1 MSFTLRLL
9 RSFEGAA
16 GAIILMLLAVTALA
30 APLLF
35 PGDPLSI
42 VGEPLI
48 APFSDAA
55 SPLGTDRLGRDV
67 LAGLAHGAQA
77 SLLVGIGAAAAALM
91 IGTVVGTIAGFA
103 GGLVDDALMR
113 VTDAFQIVPNFLLA
127 LAFVSTIGPSM
138 PIVILAIALGAW
150 ADPARLMRAQVL
162 SIRERDYVQSA
173 RAIGMHP
180 LEIAF
185 RQILPNALP
194 PVLALAA
201 IIVAAAILT
210 EAALSF
216 LGLWR
221 SEYRYLGFDDRGRT
235 QRAALGGVSLS
246 HPRHRSSGHGS
257 RRLSSRGGDQQ
268 SDGDR
273 ERNAMS
279 GNALCRIDDL
289 SVRYAAGDGPALQD
303 ISLTIRQGQRLAI
316 IGESGSGKS
325 TLAKAIAGLLPV
337 SARVSGDISWSRDSG
352 LFTDRPQPG
361 RDIGYIFQDTG
372 ATLNPVLTIGEQ
384 VAEGA
389 VRHLGLSWKQARDL
403 ARDLL
408 ERVRL
413 PHPTHLLGAYP
424 HQLSG
429 GQRQRVAIAAA
440 IAAHPAILI
449 ADEATSALDTVSQ
462 AAIAALLD
470 GLVREEERTLVF
482 ITHDIGLASCLA
494 DEIAVLHA
502 GRLVEHGTTRRV
514 LSAPAHDYT
523 RALLSDYLDLSTP
536 PLIDEAA
543 S

>member
-1 MSFTLRLL
+1 
-9 RSFEGAA
+9 
-16 GAIILMLLAVTALA
+16 
-30 APLLF
+30 
-35 PGDPLSI
+35 
-42 VGEPLI
+42 
-48 APFSDAA
+48 
-55 SPLGTDRLGRDV
+55 
-67 LAGLAHGAQA
+67 
-77 SLLVGIGAAAAALM
+77 
-91 IGTVVGTIAGFA
+91 
-103 GGLVDDALMR
+103 
-113 VTDAFQIVPNFLLA
+113 
-127 LAFVSTIGPSM
+127 
-138 PIVILAIALGAW
+138 
-150 ADPARLMRAQVL
+150 
-162 SIRERDYVQSA
+162 
-173 RAIGMHP
+173 
-180 LEIAF
+180 
-185 RQILPNALP
+185 
-194 PVLALAA
+194 
-201 IIVAAAILT
+201 
-210 EAALSF
+210 
-216 LGLWR
+216 
-221 SEYRYLGFDDRGRT
+221 
-235 QRAALGGVSLS
+235 
-246 HPRHRSSGHGS
+246 
-257 RRLSSRGGDQQ
+257 
-268 SDGDR
+268 
-273 ERNAMS
+273 MS

-289 SVRYAAGDGPALQD
+289 SVRYAAGDGPALRD

-413 PHPTHLLGAYP
+413 PHPTHLIGAYP

-482 ITHDIGLASCLA
+482 ITHDIGLASGLA

-536 PLIDEAA
+536 PLINEAA